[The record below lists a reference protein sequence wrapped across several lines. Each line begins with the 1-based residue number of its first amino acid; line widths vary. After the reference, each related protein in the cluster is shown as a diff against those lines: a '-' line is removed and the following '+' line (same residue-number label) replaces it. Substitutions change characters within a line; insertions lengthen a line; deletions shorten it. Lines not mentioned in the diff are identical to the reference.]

1 MKNELFVYN
10 DLPIRFLFPIASK
23 EEELPM
29 DCMSLTLLST
39 QRHHEHMLESISDVP
54 EQVKR
59 KKNKKKP
66 LNPIPEEEEEPEP
79 EDDFDETFEQ
89 QHRENLEAFDA
100 IPVAQRGHE
109 QVQNGDVGIFAIPST
124 STKSATTSRG
134 KKKNR

>member
-1 MKNELFVYN
+1 
-10 DLPIRFLFPIASK
+10 
-23 EEELPM
+23 M
-29 DCMSLTLLST
+29 DCMGLTLLST
-39 QRHHEHMLESISDVP
+39 QRHHEHMLESIPEP

-59 KKNKKKP
+59 KKKKKP
-66 LNPIPEEEEEPEP
+66 LNPIPEEEEE
-79 EDDFDETFEQ
+79 DEAFEQ

-100 IPVAQRGHE
+100 IPVAQRGGHE

>member
-1 MKNELFVYN
+1 
-10 DLPIRFLFPIASK
+10 
-23 EEELPM
+23 
-29 DCMSLTLLST
+29 MSLTLLST

-100 IPVAQRGHE
+100 IPVAQRGGRHE